1 MAHIV
6 QLSIFTAIVPEK
18 CIPGAVLEI
27 MGLFVGELVSTQP
40 MGYMGKV
47 CERE

>member
-18 CIPGAVLEI
+18 CIPGAVPGI
-27 MGLFVGELVSTQP
+27 IFGYGLIYG
-40 MGYMGKV
+40 
-47 CERE
+47 